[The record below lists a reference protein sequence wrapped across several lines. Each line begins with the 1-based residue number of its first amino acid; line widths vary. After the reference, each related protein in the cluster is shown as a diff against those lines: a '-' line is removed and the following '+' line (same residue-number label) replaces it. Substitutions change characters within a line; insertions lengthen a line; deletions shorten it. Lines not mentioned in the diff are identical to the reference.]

1 MIAIRTVHRG
11 LFVAICFLTL
21 SAGVPSVNAQGT
33 QADFQRSRSLPKNV
47 ADRVT
52 REQIEPRWRPDGS
65 FWYRVKTAPGGAFE
79 WIDVNPVE
87 GRKTVVINSAELK
100 KATEQLT
107 GAKPAINQL
116 EQLEA
121 EEKNPGQYQIQSAG
135 KWWVWNRATGDL
147 KPNENRVAV
156 GRNANMANG
165 PKASLRQGSETS
177 LTFVNKTGGLAHL
190 QWIDPDGK
198 PKGYGHLQPGES
210 RRQHTFGGHVWR
222 VFDEMGDDLAWIE
235 AEDEPTT
242 VEIMPIPP
250 KKATEQ
256 VVAKKKSKR
265 PDKKVRIENSTD
277 FEITDFN
284 IFRKANGGINAVV
297 LTKDGTEADQYRGP
311 LLKSPDGKYLVAR
324 RVRPEQKHI
333 VTIIESTPRE
343 KLQPNRIEFQ
353 YLKPGD
359 QVEQA
364 RPVLFDLESN
374 KEIPIKGDQ
383 FENPWSIGEWHWAE
397 DSSEFYFLFNQR
409 GHKVVRLVGVNAQ
422 TGVARTVVEEK
433 FNTFVDYTN
442 KIWSHWLPGSKKLL
456 WMSERDNW
464 NHLYLVNV
472 AEGKVEKQLTSGP
485 WLVRKIE
492 KVDDKAGVI
501 WFVGAGYYPE
511 QDPYHLHFG
520 RVNFDGSGLKML
532 TSGDGS
538 HTVTFSP
545 DGKWL
550 FDRYSRV
557 DMPPVHELRSADDG
571 SLKLKLESAD
581 ATELQKHGW
590 SMPERFV
597 AKGRDGK
604 TDIYGM
610 IYKPANL
617 DLARKYPVVEEIY
630 AGPHGAHVP
639 KSWGLQMRQHQ
650 LAELGFIVVQID
662 GMGTNWRGKAFHDL
676 AAGNLADAGFPD
688 RKLWIRE
695 AAKTRPW
702 MDLNRIGIYGGSAGG
717 QNAMRALIDHHDFY
731 KVAVADCGCHDNRMD
746 KIWWNEQWLGWPVGP
761 QYELNSNSAHAHRMN
776 GKLLLI
782 VGELDRNVDPASTM
796 QVVDALVKA
805 DKDFELLIIP
815 GAGHG
820 SAETPY
826 GSRRRMDFLVRHL
839 HGVEPRSH

>member
-1 MIAIRTVHRG
+1 MNLNRVFCCRPLLDLFIILIACASSLR
-11 LFVAICFLTL
+11 
-21 SAGVPSVNAQGT
+21 AQGT
-33 QADFQRSRSLPKNV
+33 KADYERSRNLPKNV

-52 REQIEPRWRPDGS
+52 REQIEPRWRQDGS
-65 FWYRVKTAPGGAFE
+65 FWYRVKTASGGVFE
-79 WIDVNPVE
+79 WVDVNLAK
-87 GRKTVVINSAELK
+87 GHKTVVINSAELK
-100 KATEQLT
+100 KAAEKLN
-107 GAKPAINQL
+107 GPKPAGNQV
-116 EQLEA
+116 EQIEA
-121 EEKNPGQYQIQSAG
+121 DEKNPGLYKIQFGG
-135 KWWVWNRATGDL
+135 KWWFWNRAASEL
-147 KPNENRVAV
+147 KQDESRAAISRSASV
-156 GRNANMANG
+156 GNG
-165 PKASLRQGSETS
+165 PKASLRQGSETV
-177 LTFVNKTGGLAHL
+177 LTFVNKTSGLAHL

-198 PKGYGHLQPGES
+198 PKGYGHLQPGET

-222 VFDEMGDDLAWIE
+222 VFDDKGEDLAWVE

-242 VEIMPIPP
+242 VEISADPQ
-250 KKATEQ
+250 KKTPEKA
-256 VVAKKKSKR
+256 VAKKAER
-265 PDKKVRIENSTD
+265 PARNGRRENAAD
-277 FEITDFN
+277 FEIRDFN
-284 IFRKANGGINAVV
+284 IFHKETAGTKAVA
-297 LTKDGTEADQYRGP
+297 LTTNGTEADQYRGP

-324 RVRPEQKHI
+324 RVKPEQKHV
-333 VTIIESTPRE
+333 VTIIESTPSE

-359 QVEQA
+359 QVEES
-364 RPVLFDLESN
+364 RPILFDLETN
-374 KEIPIKGDQ
+374 KEIPIKGGL
-383 FENPWSIGEWHWAE
+383 FENPWSLGEWHWAD

-409 GHKVVRLVGVNAQ
+409 GHKVVRLVAINVK
-422 TGVARTVVEEK
+422 TGQARTIVEEN

-442 KIWSHWLPGSKKLL
+442 KIWMHWLPGSKKLV

-464 NHLYLVNV
+464 NHIYLVNV
-472 AEGKVEKQLTSGP
+472 GEGKVEKQLTSGP

-501 WFVGAGYYPE
+501 WFVSAGYYPE

-532 TSGDGS
+532 TTGDGS
-538 HTVTFSP
+538 HSVTFSP
-545 DGKWL
+545 DSKWL

-581 ATELQKHGW
+581 ASELLKHGW
-590 SMPERFV
+590 TMPERFV
-597 AKGRDGK
+597 FRGRDDK
-604 TDIYGM
+604 TEIFGV
-610 IYKPANL
+610 IYKPSNL
-617 DLARKYPVVEEIY
+617 DPAKKYPVVEEIY

-650 LAELGFIVVQID
+650 MAELGFIVVQID
-662 GMGTNWRGKAFHDL
+662 GMGTNWRGKAFHDV

-826 GSRRRMDFLVRHL
+826 GSRRRADFLVRYL